1 MAMRPDVLFPLF
13 APVET
18 LSGVGPNLKKCLE
31 RLKIERISHLLWHVP
46 VALIDRHVRS
56 DLSGAPIGQ
65 VVSVDLTVGRHEK
78 APSSKA
84 PWRILCRDA
93 SGLEVHLVYF
103 SARAA
108 HLSQLLPEGSQRRV
122 SGVVETYGSR
132 LQIVHPDYVLK
143 LEDKDDM
150 PLVEPVYPLT
160 QGLTLKRLHG
170 FALQALERAP
180 ELEEWIEPSLK
191 KTKEWPGWKESLQA
205 LHRPQDAQPNVQARA
220 RLAYDELF
228 ANQLTLGI
236 LRQRARAKK
245 GHSHSASGLLQRD
258 VSERLPFTPTQAQN
272 RALEEI
278 AADMA
283 QPTVMTR
290 LLQGDVGAGK
300 TYVALMAMLI
310 AVESGA
316 QAVTLAPTEI
326 LARQHGASLAQML
339 DGTSVRMA
347 VLTGRDKGK
356 ARQDIL
362 ARLAAGEIDILVGTH
377 AVFQDS
383 VDYHNLGLA
392 VVDEQ
397 HRFGVHQRL
406 MLARKGKKR
415 PDLLVMTAT
424 PIPRTLTLAAYGEMD
439 VSRLDEKPPGR
450 QPIDTRVVSLARL
463 EDVVN
468 GLKRAVDGGAQVY
481 WVCPLVEESALTD
494 QAAAEARYAYL
505 NGVFPGKVGL
515 VHGRLSALEKDA
527 AMQAFADGQTRVLV
541 ATTVIEVGVDVPNA
555 TIMVIEQAE
564 RFGLAQLHQLRGRVG
579 RGHKQS
585 SCLLLRGDALS
596 QTAQSRLSIL
606 RETEDGFVIAE
617 EDLRLRGSGELL
629 GTRQSGLPDFRLA
642 DMDVHHGLL
651 QTADDDAKYLLER
664 DRELT
669 SPRGQA
675 ARVLLYLMERDEA
688 VQLLDAG

>member
-1 MAMRPDVLFPLF
+1 MRPDVLFPLF

-18 LSGVGPNLKKCLE
+18 LTGVGPNLKKCLE
-31 RLKIERISHLLWHVP
+31 RLKIERAAHLLWHLP
-46 VALIDRHVRS
+46 VALIDRQPLPDLENASVGHV
-56 DLSGAPIGQ
+56 
-65 VVSVDLTVGRHEK
+65 VTVDVTVGLHEQ

-84 PWRILCRDA
+84 PRRVICRDA
-93 SGLEVHLVYF
+93 AGRELMLVYF
-103 SARAA
+103 SARGAY
-108 HLSQLLPEGSQRRV
+108 LSQLLPEGSVRRV
-122 SGVVETYGSR
+122 SGIIEAYGSR
-132 LQIVHPDYVLK
+132 LQMVHPDYVLK
-143 LEDKDDM
+143 LEDKGEL
-150 PLVEPVYPLT
+150 PAVEPVYPLT

-180 ELEEWIEPSLK
+180 ALAEWIEPSLLK
-191 KTKEWPGWKESLQA
+191 KQAWPSWRESLAA
-205 LHRPQDAQPNVQARA
+205 LHQPSDPKPRPDERA

-236 LRQRARAKK
+236 LRQRARAKR
-245 GHSHSASGLLQRD
+245 GHALAGSGLMQRD
-258 VSERLPFTPTQAQN
+258 VNDRLPFTPTGAQR
-272 RALEEI
+272 RAVEEI

-290 LLQGDVGAGK
+290 LLQGDVGSGK

-316 QAVTLAPTEI
+316 QAVMLAPTEI
-326 LARQHGASLAQML
+326 LARQHGASLAEML
-339 DGTSVRMA
+339 EGSSVKMA

-356 ARQDIL
+356 GRKEIL
-362 ARLAAGEIDILVGTH
+362 ERLAAGEIDILVGTH

-383 VDYHNLGLA
+383 VEYHNLGLA

-406 MLARKGKKR
+406 MLSRKGKKR

-450 QPIDTRVVSLARL
+450 QPIDTRVVALGRL
-463 EDVVN
+463 EDVVQ
-468 GLKRAVDGGAQVY
+468 GLRRAVDGGAQVY

-494 QAAAEARYAYL
+494 QAAAEARHAYL
-505 NGVFPGKVGL
+505 SKILPGKVGL
-515 VHGRLSALEKDA
+515 VHGRLTAPEKDA
-527 AMQAFADGQTRVLV
+527 AMEAFSSGNTRVLV

-579 RGHKQS
+579 RGSKQS
-585 SCLLLRGDALS
+585 SCLLLRGEELS
-596 QTAQSRLSIL
+596 QTAQARLKIL
-606 RETEDGFVIAE
+606 RDTEDGFVIAE

-629 GTRQSGLPDFRLA
+629 GTRQSGMPDFRLA
-642 DMDVHHGLL
+642 DLDTHSALL
-651 QTADDDAKYLLER
+651 KVADDDAKYLLEV
-664 DRELT
+664 DPDLKT
-669 SPRGQA
+669 ARGEA

>member
-1 MAMRPDVLFPLF
+1 MRPDVLFPLF

-31 RLKIERISHLLWHVP
+31 RVKIERIAHLLWHLP
-46 VALIDRHVRS
+46 VAMIDRRVRG
-56 DLSGAPIGQ
+56 DLSDAPIGQ
-65 VVSVDLTVGRHEK
+65 VVSVDVTVGRHDK

-84 PWRILCRDA
+84 PWRILCRDT
-93 SGLEVHLVYF
+93 SGLEIQLVYF

-108 HLSQLLPEGSQRRV
+108 YLSQLLPEGSRRRV
-122 SGVVETYGSR
+122 SGIVEQYGSK
-132 LQIVHPDYVLK
+132 LQMVHPDYVLS
-143 LEDKDDM
+143 LEDKDEL
-150 PLVEPVYPLT
+150 PQVEPVYPLT

-170 FALQALERAP
+170 FVLQALERAP
-180 ELEEWIEPSLK
+180 PLEEWIEPSLK
-191 KTKEWPGWKESLQA
+191 KTKQWSGWKESLQA
-205 LHRPQDAQPNVQARA
+205 LHTPQDPQPNAAARE

-245 GHSHSASGLLQRD
+245 GHTHTSSGLLQRD
-258 VSERLPFTPTQAQN
+258 VNERLPFAPTQAQT
-272 RALEEI
+272 RAI
-278 AADMA
+278 GDISGDMA

-290 LLQGDVGAGK
+290 LLQGDVGSGK

-316 QAVTLAPTEI
+316 QAVMLAPTEI

-339 DGTSVRMA
+339 DGTSVTLA

-356 ARQDIL
+356 ARQSIL

-383 VDYHNLGLA
+383 VEYHNLGLA

-450 QPIDTRVVSLARL
+450 QPIDTRVVPLARL
-463 EDVVN
+463 EDVIN
-468 GLKRAVDGGAQVY
+468 GLKRAVGEGSQVY

-494 QAAAEARYAYL
+494 QAAAEARHAYL
-505 NGVFPGKVGL
+505 SRLFPGKVGL
-515 VHGRLSALEKDA
+515 VHGRLSAPEKDA
-527 AMQAFADGQTRVLV
+527 AMQAFADGETRILV

-585 SCLLLRGDALS
+585 TCLLLRGEELS
-596 QTAQSRLSIL
+596 QTAQSRLTIL
-606 RETEDGFVIAE
+606 RDTEDGFVIAE

-642 DMDVHHGLL
+642 DMDVHQGLL
-651 QTADDDAKYLLER
+651 KTADDDAKYLLEL
-664 DRELT
+664 DPELT
-669 SPRGQA
+669 SLRGQA
-675 ARVLLYLMERDEA
+675 ARILLYLMERDEA

>member
-1 MAMRPDVLFPLF
+1 MRPDVLFPLF

-18 LSGVGPNLKKCLE
+18 LTGIGPNLKKCLE
-31 RLKIERISHLLWHVP
+31 RLKVERVAHLLWHLP
-46 VALIDRHVRS
+46 VAVVDRQPRS
-56 DLSGAPIGQ
+56 DLRDAAAGQ
-65 VVSVDLTVGRHEK
+65 VVTVDVTVGQHEK

-84 PWRILCRDA
+84 PWRVICHDDA
-93 SGLEVHLVYF
+93 GGEVLLVYF

-108 HLSQLLPEGSQRRV
+108 YLSKLLPEGSVRRV
-122 SGVVETYGSR
+122 SGTIEAYGSR
-132 LQIVHPDYVLK
+132 LQMVHPDYVLA
-143 LEDKDDM
+143 LEDKDEL

-170 FALQALERAP
+170 FALQALAKAP
-180 ELEEWIEPSLK
+180 ALSEWIEPSLK
-191 KTKEWPGWKESLQA
+191 AKKNWPDWQASLQA
-205 LHRPQDAQPNVQARA
+205 LHMPSDPEPKPDARA

-236 LRQRARAKK
+236 VRQRARAKRGHTLK
-245 GHSHSASGLLQRD
+245 GSGLLQRD
-258 VSERLPFTPTQAQN
+258 VNERLAFAPTGAQR
-272 RALEEI
+272 RAVKQI
-278 AADMA
+278 SSDMA
-283 QPTVMTR
+283 LPAVMTR
-290 LLQGDVGAGK
+290 LLQGDVGSGK

-316 QAVTLAPTEI
+316 QAVMLAPTEI

-339 DGTSVRMA
+339 EGTSVTLA

-356 ARQDIL
+356 ARQEIL
-362 ARLAAGEIDILVGTH
+362 DGLEAGDIDIIVGTH

-383 VDYHNLGLA
+383 VKYHNLGLA

-406 MLARKGKKR
+406 MLSRKGKQR

-450 QPIDTRVVSLARL
+450 QPIDTRVVALNRL
-463 EDVVN
+463 EDVVQ
-468 GLKRAVDGGAQVY
+468 GLRRAVDSGAQIY
-481 WVCPLVEESALTD
+481 WVCPLVEDSALTD

-505 NGVFPGKVGL
+505 ERLFPGKVGL
-515 VHGRLSALEKDA
+515 VHGRLSAPEKDA
-527 AMQAFADGQTRVLV
+527 AMAAFAAGGTRILV

-555 TIMVIEQAE
+555 TIMVVEQAE

-579 RGHKQS
+579 RGHKPS
-585 SCLLLRGDALS
+585 SCLLLRGEELS
-596 QTAQSRLSIL
+596 QTAQSRLKIL
-606 RETEDGFVIAE
+606 RDTEDGFVIAE

-642 DMDVHHGLL
+642 DIDVHHGLL
-651 QTADDDAKYLLER
+651 STADDDAKYLLSQ
-664 DRELT
+664 DPELK

-688 VQLLDAG
+688 LQLLDAG